1 VTPEARRRAA
11 RGGARDRLVTLV
23 PPETS
28 YAANPVDGL
37 TLIGVSH
44 RRGGI
49 DALETWHETL
59 RPAAVA
65 ERLAPVSVTSWV
77 LLATCNRW
85 DVVLTRPPGVE
96 LAVLRGRLTPPG
108 APRRPYAYEGE
119 AALEH
124 LTRVAASLES
134 LNPGEDQI
142 MRQVRDAYA
151 DARADGRDDATLAFA
166 FDTALRLAKRV
177 RRDVAL
183 APLNTSLFSLARSD
197 LERVLA
203 RGGRAVVVGAGEMGD
218 LAARALS
225 AMPGVRV
232 TLANRDGAR
241 AERLARVLGV
251 EAIALTDLIASPR
264 DAEVIVAA
272 TPVRG
277 LVGPPLL
284 RAMPSLRLA
293 VDLGVPRTVD
303 QAAAAECD
311 VEVIDV
317 ARLQVAGEARRLA
330 LEDRLG
336 EAERLVLAGLDE
348 AVGAWNERQLAPS
361 IRALVE
367 HYLALVGD
375 ALPPEEA
382 ERLARAVARV
392 PIKGLRA
399 VAREYGMA
407 AAATFLAET
416 GMAPTRQAGPERRR

>member
-1 VTPEARRRAA
+1 M
-11 RGGARDRLVTLV
+11 
-23 PPETS
+23 
-28 YAANPVDGL
+28 DGL

-49 DALETWHETL
+49 DALETWHERL
-59 RPAAVA
+59 RPDDVAAHL
-65 ERLAPVSVTSWV
+65 LAVGVSSWV
-77 LLATCNRW
+77 TIATCNRW
-85 DVVLTRPPGVE
+85 DVVLARPPGVD
-96 LAVLRGRLTPPG
+96 LATVRAALTPSG
-108 APRRPYAYEGE
+108 AHCRPYAYEGE

-151 DARADGRDDATLAFA
+151 LARRSGRDDATLAFA

-177 RRDVAL
+177 RREVAL

-203 RGGRAVVVGAGEMGD
+203 HGGRALVVGAGEMGE
-218 LAARALS
+218 LAARALG
-225 AMPGVRV
+225 AMAGVRV
-232 TLANRDGAR
+232 SVANRDFDKAERVAR
-241 AERLARVLGV
+241 AVGG
-251 EAIALTDLIASPR
+251 EAIALDDLAATPR
-264 DAEVIVAA
+264 DAEVLVAA
-272 TPVRG
+272 TPVRA
-277 LVGPPLL
+277 LVGERVL

-293 VDLGVPRTVD
+293 IDLGVPRTVD
-303 QAAAAECD
+303 QAAAAICD

-317 ARLQVAGEARRLA
+317 ARLQVAGEARRRA
-330 LEDRLG
+330 LVGRLG
-336 EAERLVLAGLDE
+336 DAERVVLSGLDE

-361 IRALVE
+361 IRAIVD
-367 HYLALVGD
+367 HYLELVGD
-375 ALPPEEA
+375 RLPPAEA

-407 AAATFLAET
+407 AASTFLAET
-416 GMAPTRQAGPERRR
+416 GLHALELESRTRR

>member
-1 VTPEARRRAA
+1 
-11 RGGARDRLVTLV
+11 
-23 PPETS
+23 
-28 YAANPVDGL
+28 VDGL

-49 DALETWHETL
+49 DALETWHEAL
-59 RPAAVA
+59 RPEAVGA
-65 ERLAPVSVTSWV
+65 RLASVGVASWV

-85 DVVLTRPPGVE
+85 DVVLTRAPGVD
-96 LAVLRGRLTPPG
+96 LGAIRNTLTPPS
-108 APRRPYAYEGE
+108 AVCRPYAYEGE

-151 DARADGRDDATLAFA
+151 AARSHGRDDATLAFA

-177 RRDVAL
+177 RREVAL

-197 LERVLA
+197 LERVLG
-203 RGGRAVVVGAGEMGD
+203 RGGRAVVVGAGEMGE
-218 LAARALS
+218 LAARALGK
-225 AMPGVRV
+225 MPGVRV
-232 TLANRDGAR
+232 TVANRDLGR
-241 AERLARVLGV
+241 GQRLAHAVGG
-251 EAIALTDLIASPR
+251 EALPLEELIATPR

-272 TPVRG
+272 TPVRS
-277 LVGPPLL
+277 LVGTAVL

-293 VDLGVPRTVD
+293 IDLGVPRTID
-303 QAAAAECD
+303 QAAAAACD
-311 VEVIDV
+311 VELIDV
-317 ARLQVAGEARRLA
+317 ARLQVAGETRRFA

-336 EAERLVLAGLDE
+336 AAERIVLAGLDE

-361 IRALVE
+361 IRAIVD

-375 ALPPEEA
+375 ALPPADA

-416 GMAPTRQAGPERRR
+416 GMHEAHDPGTRRRE

>member
-1 VTPEARRRAA
+1 M
-11 RGGARDRLVTLV
+11 
-23 PPETS
+23 
-28 YAANPVDGL
+28 DGL

-49 DALETWHETL
+49 DALETWHEAL
-59 RPAAVA
+59 RPEAVG
-65 ERLAPVSVTSWV
+65 ERLASVGVASWV

-85 DVVLTRPPGVE
+85 DVVLTKAPGIDM
-96 LAVLRGRLTPPG
+96 GRIRSTLTPPS
-108 APRRPYAYEGE
+108 AACRPYAYEGE

-151 DARADGRDDATLAFA
+151 AARADGRDDATLAFA

-177 RRDVAL
+177 RREVAL

-203 RGGRAVVVGAGEMGD
+203 RGGRAVVVGAGEMGE
-218 LAARALS
+218 LAARALGK
-225 AMPGVRV
+225 MPAVRV
-232 TLANRDGAR
+232 TVANRDLGR
-241 AERLARVLGV
+241 GQRLAHAVGG
-251 EAIALTDLIASPR
+251 EAMPLEDLIATPR

-272 TPVRG
+272 TPVRS
-277 LVGPPLL
+277 LVGAAVL

-293 VDLGVPRTVD
+293 IDLGVPRTID
-303 QAAAAECD
+303 QAAAAACD
-311 VEVIDV
+311 VELIDV
-317 ARLQVAGEARRLA
+317 ARLQVAGETRRFA

-336 EAERLVLAGLDE
+336 AAERIVLAGLDE

-361 IRALVE
+361 IRAIVD

-375 ALPPEEA
+375 ALPPADA

-416 GMAPTRQAGPERRR
+416 DVQGAPEPGPGRRE